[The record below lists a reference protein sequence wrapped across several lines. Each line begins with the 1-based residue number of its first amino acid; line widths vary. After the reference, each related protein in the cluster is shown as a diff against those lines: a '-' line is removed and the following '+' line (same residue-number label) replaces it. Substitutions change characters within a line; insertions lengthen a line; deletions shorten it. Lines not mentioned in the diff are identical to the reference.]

1 MTSTFFKLLATAS
14 LALSVG
20 TATAQEDRFAKTV
33 ITAEKVADN
42 LYVLF
47 GDGGNIG
54 LSVGEDGAFMI
65 DDQYAPLTPRI
76 LAAIKKLT
84 DQPVKYVVNTHW
96 HGDHTGG
103 NENLGKRDS
112 VIVAHDHVRD
122 RMSVDQDR
130 GNGRV
135 TKASPKPALP
145 VITFDHQA
153 SLHLNGDEARA
164 VHYANAHTDGDSV
177 VFFEKS
183 NVVHMGDIMF
193 YKRFPFIDDFSGGT
207 IDGVIAAVTDVI
219 SRSNADTVVIPGHGP
234 VTNLDGLNEYL
245 DLLVKARTRVNAL
258 KVAGKSKDEAIAAKP
273 MADYAKVWNWNFI
286 NEDSFVKLV
295 YVTLP

>member
-1 MTSTFFKLLATAS
+1 MKTSIVKLLATAS
-14 LALSVG
+14 IALSMG
-20 TATAQEDRFAKTV
+20 TASAEEDRFAKV
-33 ITAEKVADN
+33 QITTEKVSDN

-47 GDGGNIG
+47 GSGGNIG
-54 LSVGEDGAFMI
+54 LSVGEDGAFLI
-65 DDQYAPLTPRI
+65 DDQYAPLTSKI
-76 LAAIKKLT
+76 LAAIKKVT
-84 DQPVKYVVNTHW
+84 DSPVTYVINTHW

-103 NENLGKRDS
+103 NENLGKRES

-135 TKASPKPALP
+135 TKASPKVALP

-164 VHYANAHTDGDSV
+164 IYYANAHTDGDSV
-177 VFFEKS
+177 VFFKKA
-183 NVVHMGDIMF
+183 NVVHMGDVMF

-207 IDGVIAAVTDVI
+207 VDGVIAAVTDVI
-219 SRSNADTVVIPGHGP
+219 TRSDDQTVVIPGHGP

-245 DLLVKARTRVNAL
+245 GLLIKARMRVSNL
-258 KVAGKSKDEAIAAKP
+258 KDAGKTKDEAIAAKP
-273 MADYAKVWNWNFI
+273 MADFAKEWNWGFI
-286 NEDSFVKLV
+286 NEDRFVGLV

>member
-1 MTSTFFKLLATAS
+1 MKTSIVKLLATAS
-14 LALSVG
+14 IALSVG
-20 TATAQEDRFAKTV
+20 TASAEEDRFAKV
-33 ITAEKVADN
+33 QITTEKVSDN

-47 GDGGNIG
+47 GSGGNIG
-54 LSVGEDGAFMI
+54 LSVGDDGAFLI
-65 DDQYAPLTPRI
+65 DDQYAPLTSKI
-76 LAAIKKLT
+76 LAAIKKVT
-84 DQPVKYVVNTHW
+84 DSPVTYVINTHW

-103 NENLGKRDS
+103 NENLGKRES

-135 TKASPKPALP
+135 TKASPKVALP

-164 VHYANAHTDGDSV
+164 IYYANAHTDGDSV
-177 VFFEKS
+177 VFFKKA
-183 NVVHMGDIMF
+183 NVVHMGDVMF

-207 IDGVIAAVTDVI
+207 IDGVITAVTDVI
-219 SRSNADTVVIPGHGP
+219 TRSDDQTVVIPGHGP

-245 DLLVKARTRVNAL
+245 GLLIKARMRVSNL
-258 KVAGKSKDEAIAAKP
+258 KNAGKTKDEAIAAKP
-273 MADYAKVWNWNFI
+273 MADFAEEWNWGFI
-286 NEDSFVKLV
+286 NEDRFVGLV